1 MDNNI
6 LQNGGVIESHRTGIS
21 PLAYKLITSN
31 CEIAQLKLESN
42 FGKSHAFYVTPDATL
57 ELKSDFKLLKPEK
70 YVMRNG
76 IEIGR
81 LEVGLSGR
89 KGFIITN
96 WAHRYCFNLSWGH
109 KPKTTIIR
117 EVGNQEIFN
126 IVSSFRRNRTI
137 TINQTNTEID
147 ELHALLSLSLFHLIL
162 LDRSQ

>member
-6 LQNGGVIESHRTGIS
+6 LQNGGVIEAHKIGIV
-21 PLAYKLITSN
+21 PPIYKLTSSN
-31 CEIAQLKLESN
+31 QEIAELKLESN
-42 FGKSHAFYVTPDATL
+42 FGKSHAFYVTGEATL
-57 ELKSDFKLLKPEK
+57 ELKSDFKLLKLEK

-96 WAHRYCFNLSWGH
+96 WAHRYRFNLAWGF
-109 KPKTTIIR
+109 KPKTTIMR
-117 EVGNQEIFN
+117 EVGKQEIFN
-126 IVSSFRRNRTI
+126 IVTDYRRTRTI
-137 TINQTNTEID
+137 TINQTDTEID

-162 LDRSQ
+162 LDGSQ